1 MHIPDGFIN
10 GAASAGFGVV
20 AAGGVGA
27 AVKHTGRY
35 LSERQVPLAGLV
47 AAFVFAAQMVNF
59 PIASGTSGH
68 LIGGALVAVLL
79 GPWAATLVV
88 AIVVGV
94 QALVFADGGVTALG
108 YNTLNMA
115 IVTTF
120 GGWTLFVLFR
130 RLFPATTSGVVT
142 ATALASAGSVVLSAA
157 TFSLEWLF
165 GASAPVPF
173 DTVFA
178 AMVGTHAIIGV
189 GEAFISAAVVSSVLA
204 SRPDLVV
211 GARDLDATALH
222 RRAPTRMRTIIVSG
236 ILVALLVAGVGSQ
249 FAADSPDG
257 LDRVAAD
264 NGIVGSGTHLLESG
278 PFADYATAGIGNAAA
293 SLTVAGVAGVALTC
307 LVGYGLLARPWRAR
321 ETSLR

>member
-1 MHIPDGFIN
+1 MHAPDGFLEPPVAIVTAVISLLIL
-10 GAASAGFGVV
+10 GRALRLSSRELGDRMVPFAGI
-20 AAGGVGA
+20 A
-27 AVKHTGRY
+27 
-35 LSERQVPLAGLV
+35 

-120 GGWTLFVLFR
+120 GGWALFVLFR
-130 RLFPATTSGVVT
+130 RVFPATTSGVVA

-165 GASAPVPF
+165 GASVPVPF

-189 GEAFISAAVVSSVLA
+189 GEAFISATVVSSVLA

-211 GARDLDATALH
+211 GARDLDKTALH
-222 RRAPTRMRTIIVSG
+222 RRAPTRMRTVVTTG
-236 ILVALLVAGVGSQ
+236 LLAALLVAGVGSQ

-257 LDRVAAD
+257 LDRVAQE
-264 NGIVGSGTHLLESG
+264 NGIVGSGTHLLDSG

-293 SLTVAGVAGVALTC
+293 SLTVAGVAGVALTF

-321 ETSLR
+321 DTSLR

>member
-1 MHIPDGFIN
+1 MHAPDGFLEPPVAIVTAVISLLIL
-10 GAASAGFGVV
+10 GRALRLSSRELGDRMVPFAGI
-20 AAGGVGA
+20 A
-27 AVKHTGRY
+27 
-35 LSERQVPLAGLV
+35 

-120 GGWTLFVLFR
+120 GGWALFVLFR
-130 RLFPATTSGVVT
+130 RVFPATTSGVVA

-165 GASAPVPF
+165 GASVPVPF

-189 GEAFISAAVVSSVLA
+189 GEAFISATVVSSVLA

-211 GARDLDATALH
+211 GARDLDKTALH
-222 RRAPTRMRTIIVSG
+222 RRAPTRMRTVVTTG
-236 ILVALLVAGVGSQ
+236 ILAALLVAGVGSQ

-257 LDRVAAD
+257 LDRVAQE
-264 NGIVGSGTHLLESG
+264 NGIVGSGTHLLDSG

-293 SLTVAGVAGVALTC
+293 SLTVAGVAGVALTF

-321 ETSLR
+321 DTSLR